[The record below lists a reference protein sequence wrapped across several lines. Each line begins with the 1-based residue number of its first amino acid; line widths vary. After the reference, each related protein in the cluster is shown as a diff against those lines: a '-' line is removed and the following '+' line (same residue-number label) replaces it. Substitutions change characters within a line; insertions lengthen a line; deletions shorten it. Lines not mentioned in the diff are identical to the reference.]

1 MRLGIFADEI
11 SPMLDEQIKA
21 MQRENIRYLE
31 LRGVDNK
38 AVLTLTVEEAKQ
50 IKERID
56 ACGIGVTAIGS
67 PIGKIGIEEDFALH
81 LEGFKYALEL
91 AHIFGTKYI
100 RLFSYF
106 IPEDANPAKYRG
118 QVMERMAR
126 KVELAGEAGIVLLHE
141 NEKDIY
147 GETSRRC
154 RDILTTIDSPY
165 LRAIFDP
172 ANFVQAGEKPFN
184 NAYPKVADFIKEMH
198 IKDALFA
205 DGSVVPAGQGDGQVR
220 ELLIALKD
228 RGFDGFLVL
237 EPHLKAAGRF
247 GGFSGPE
254 LFHTAAQA
262 LKRLLEECGIP
273 YE

>member
-1 MRLGIFADEI
+1 MRIGVFADEI
-11 SPMLDEQIKA
+11 SPMLDDQIAA
-21 MQRENIRYLE
+21 MQRENIHYLE
-31 LRGVDNK
+31 LRGVDGK
-38 AVLTLTVEEAKQ
+38 GVLKFTLEEAKQ
-50 IKERID
+50 IKKRMD

-67 PIGKIGIEEDFALH
+67 PIGKIGIEDDFTPH
-81 LEGFKYALEL
+81 LEQFKHALEL

-106 IPEDANPAKYRG
+106 IPSGAEPAKYRDR
-118 QVMERMAR
+118 VMERMAR
-126 KVELAGEAGIVLLHE
+126 KVELAEEAGIVLLHE
-141 NEKDIY
+141 NEKEIY
-147 GETSRRC
+147 GDIGQRC

-172 ANFVQAGEKPFN
+172 ANFVQVGEKPFSS
-184 NAYPKVADFIKEMH
+184 AYPKVVDFIEEVH
-198 IKDALFA
+198 VKDALFA
-205 DGSVVPAGQGDGQVR
+205 DGSVVPAGEGDGQVR
-220 ELLIALKD
+220 ELIIALKEKD
-228 RGFDGFLVL
+228 FNGFLVL

-262 LKRLLEECGIP
+262 LKKLLDECGIA